1 MAGEDYYDLLGVS
14 RGASDDEIKKS
25 YRKLVFKYHPDRNQG
40 DKAAEEKFKKI
51 SEAYNVLSDK
61 DKRAAYDRYGHS
73 AFSSGGMGGAG
84 DHGFDGFSS
93 AGFSGDFSDIFND
106 FFGGG
111 FGRASPQRSRE
122 SMRGSDLRYDVE
134 ISLED
139 AFKGAKIPVSYVTN
153 VTCTQCNGSGGE
165 GAAKSVKCG
174 SCGGAG
180 RIRTRRG
187 FLTIEELCGTCNGE
201 GEVIKNKCKR
211 CGGNGRIRNEV
222 SILVTVPKGIESGN
236 KIRVNDK
243 GEAGYRGSKNG
254 DLYVCVSIKEHKF
267 FSRKGADLYCNVP
280 IKMTMAALG
289 GEIEM
294 PSIDGTWTK
303 LKVPEGTQNSDK
315 LRMKGKGMTE
325 VNSDRRGDMYVNVT
339 VEIPVRLTKKQIEL
353 LTKFEEESKNNC
365 SPRYAGFFQ
374 KIKELWK
381 DISS

>member
-1 MAGEDYYDLLGVS
+1 MAVEDYYDLLGVS
-14 RGASDDEIKKS
+14 RGASEDEIKKS

-61 DKRAAYDRYGHS
+61 DKRAAYDRYGHG

-84 DHGFDGFSS
+84 DAGFDGFSS
-93 AGFSGDFSDIFND
+93 AGFTGDFSDIFND

-111 FGRASPQRSRE
+111 FGKTSTQRARD
-122 SMRGSDLRYDVE
+122 SMRGSDLRYDIE

-139 AFKGAKIPVSYVTN
+139 AFKGVKIPVSYVTN
-153 VTCTQCNGSGGE
+153 VTCAQCDGSGGE

-174 SCGGAG
+174 SCGGSG

-211 CGGNGRIRNEV
+211 CGGNGRVRNEV

-236 KIRVNDK
+236 KIRVNGK
-243 GEAGYRGSKNG
+243 GEAGYRGSKSG

-280 IKMTMAALG
+280 IKMTIAALG

-303 LKVPEGTQNSDK
+303 LKVPEGTQSNDK
-315 LRMKGKGMTE
+315 LRMKGKGMTD

-365 SPRYAGFFQ
+365 SPKYSGFFQ
-374 KIKELWK
+374 KIKEFWK